1 VRVKTVVFGV
11 LALVMVLVL
20 GAVTAV
26 GWEVVFGPKARPVTD
41 RRFES
46 SEARL
51 ARGRYL
57 VEGLVYCVHCHS
69 PHDLTNPTYPIDQAR
84 KGAGWELPI
93 PELGRVVAP
102 NITSDVETG
111 LGAWSD
117 DEIARAIQEGISRD
131 GHALFPVMPYTDF
144 AELDAEDVA
153 SIVVYLRTLPA
164 VRSDLPR
171 TELIFPLKY
180 IVNTIPTPLEAP
192 RASHPS
198 STPVER
204 GAYLAGLAGCAGCHT
219 PAVEGEPIP
228 GMTLGGGGLFNDPGQ
243 GVRTVFSANITRDPS
258 GIAHYDDALFRQV
271 LTSGELAGRTLNH
284 IMPFEFFRNLTG
296 EDLGD
301 IWAYLQAQP
310 PVKHRVNN
318 TDPPTPCPV
327 CKQSHGL
334 GDLNQAG
341 Q

>member
-1 VRVKTVVFGV
+1 VRVKT
-11 LALVMVLVL
+11 
-20 GAVTAV
+20 
-26 GWEVVFGPKARPVTD
+26 
-41 RRFES
+41 
-46 SEARL
+46 
-51 ARGRYL
+51 
-57 VEGLVYCVHCHS
+57 CHS

-117 DEIARAIQEGISRD
+117 DEIARAS
-131 GHALFPVMPYTDF
+131 
-144 AELDAEDVA
+144 
-153 SIVVYLRTLPA
+153 
-164 VRSDLPR
+164 
-171 TELIFPLKY
+171 
-180 IVNTIPTPLEAP
+180 
-192 RASHPS
+192 
-198 STPVER
+198 
-204 GAYLAGLAGCAGCHT
+204 
-219 PAVEGEPIP
+219 
-228 GMTLGGGGLFNDPGQ
+228 GQ
-243 GVRTVFSANITRDPS
+243 
-258 GIAHYDDALFRQV
+258 
-271 LTSGELAGRTLNH
+271 LAGRTLNH